1 MQICEALE
9 HRVDSAPHAN
19 YALALVQFDLGA
31 LALLVLDSAE
41 DFAALLID
49 QTQAVKQQV

>member
-19 YALALVQFDLGA
+19 YALALVQFDLRA
-31 LALLVLDSAE
+31 LALLALDSAE